1 LWRTAFP
8 EMRLHLKDKNLYTVY
23 MQSIPINTYDS
34 PAAVLE
40 LIYRL
45 KVKDVMSSDIHTTSL
60 TSTMG
65 QVRNVLKNNSIT
77 GLPVV
82 DQKKCILG
90 IVSMEDVLQALDSG
104 SIDEP
109 VEEHMS
115 KKLIVLEEDMPI
127 FFAISYFGRY
137 SYRRF
142 PVINKH
148 NTLVGIVTSRD
159 ITTKLLIEANKEIE
173 RLEGETGPTE
183 ETYTG
188 QVERWFKVHSYDF
201 ENAGYA
207 STEIKKIL
215 KSRNIDSKT
224 ARRIAISAYE
234 LEMNLVVH
242 SKGGSI
248 HFLMDNT
255 RVLVQANDTGPGI
268 DDVDAALTE
277 GYTTAT
283 EWIRSLG
290 FGAGMGLPNVQR
302 VSDEFS
308 LTSEPDRGTH
318 AKSIIFLSE
327 ALSKI
332 KDF

>member
-1 LWRTAFP
+1 
-8 EMRLHLKDKNLYTVY
+8 

-40 LIYRL
+40 LIYKL
-45 KVKDVMSSDIHTTSL
+45 KVKDVMTRDIHTSKSDT
-60 TSTMG
+60 TMG
-65 QVRNVLKNNSIT
+65 QVRTILKENSIT
-77 GLPVV
+77 GLPVIENK
-82 DQKKCILG
+82 QILG
-90 IVSMEDVLQALDSG
+90 IVSMEDVLQALDTG
-104 SIDEP
+104 GIDAP
-109 VEEHMS
+109 VEQYMS

-142 PVINKH
+142 PVINKT
-148 NTLVGIVTSRD
+148 NELVGIVTSRD
-159 ITTKLLIEANKEIE
+159 ITTKLLVEANREIE
-173 RLEGETGPTE
+173 RLEKETGTPQE
-183 ETYTG
+183 MYTG
-188 QVERWFKVHSYDF
+188 QVERWFKVQSYDF
-201 ENAGYA
+201 ENAGFA

-215 KSRNIDSKT
+215 KGRNINSQT

-242 SKGGSI
+242 SSGGSI
-248 HFLMDNT
+248 HFLMDDS
-255 RVLVQANDTGPGI
+255 RVLVQADDTGPGI
-268 DDVDAALTE
+268 EDVDAALTE

-308 LTSEPDRGTH
+308 LTSEPSRGTH
-318 AKSIIFLSE
+318 AKSIILLPHHE
-327 ALSKI
+327 QKQTNQTAQEE
-332 KDF
+332 

>member
-1 LWRTAFP
+1 
-8 EMRLHLKDKNLYTVY
+8 

-34 PAAVLE
+34 PTAVLE
-40 LIYRL
+40 LIHRL
-45 KVKDVMSSDIHTTSL
+45 KVKDVMTADIHSIGPTA
-60 TSTMG
+60 TMRE
-65 QVRNVLKNNSIT
+65 VRNTLKENSIT
-77 GLPVV
+77 GMPVV
-82 DQKKCILG
+82 ADTRILG

-104 SIDEP
+104 SIDET
-109 VEEHMS
+109 VQQHMS
-115 KKLIVLEEDMPI
+115 KKLIVLEDDMPV

-148 NTLVGIVTSRD
+148 SQLVGIVTSRD
-159 ITTKLLIEANKEIE
+159 ITTKLLIEANNEIE
-173 RLEGETGPTE
+173 RLERETGTTPA

-188 QVERWFKVHSYDF
+188 QIERWFKVYRYDF

-215 KSRNIDSKT
+215 KTRSIDSKT

-242 SKGGSI
+242 SNGGSI
-248 HFLMDNT
+248 HFLMDDNQ
-255 RVLVQANDTGPGI
+255 VLVQADDTGPGI
-268 DDVDAALTE
+268 EDVKAALTE
-277 GYTTAT
+277 GFTTAT

-308 LTSEPDRGTH
+308 ITSEPNRGTH
-318 AKSIIFLSE
+318 AKSIIQLSNQDTR
-327 ALSKI
+327 STR
-332 KDF
+332 

>member
-1 LWRTAFP
+1 
-8 EMRLHLKDKNLYTVY
+8 

-34 PAAVLE
+34 PTAVLE

-45 KVKDVMSSDIHTTSL
+45 KVKDVMTADIHTTL
-60 TSTMG
+60 RTATMRH
-65 QVRNVLKNNSIT
+65 VRNTLKDHSIT
-77 GLPVV
+77 GMPVV
-82 DQKKCILG
+82 EKKRILG

-104 SIDEP
+104 SIDEA
-109 VEEHMS
+109 VEQHMS
-115 KKLIVLEEDMPI
+115 KKLIVLEEDMPV

-148 NTLVGIVTSRD
+148 NELVGIVTSRD
-159 ITTKLLIEANKEIE
+159 ITTKLLIEANHEIE
-173 RLEGETGPTE
+173 RLERETETPS

-188 QVERWFKVHSYDF
+188 QVERWFKVYRYDF

-215 KSRNIDSKT
+215 KTRSIDSKT

-242 SKGGSI
+242 SNGGSI
-248 HFLMDNT
+248 HFLMDDN
-255 RVLVQANDTGPGI
+255 RVLVQADDTGPGI
-268 DDVDAALTE
+268 ENVDLALTE
-277 GYTTAT
+277 GFTTAT

-308 LTSEPDRGTH
+308 ITSEPDRGTH
-318 AKSIIFLSE
+318 AKSIILLPNAATKTQGVNDES
-327 ALSKI
+327 S
-332 KDF
+332 

>member
-1 LWRTAFP
+1 
-8 EMRLHLKDKNLYTVY
+8 
-23 MQSIPINTYDS
+23 MQSIPISTYDS
-34 PAAVLE
+34 PAAVID

-45 KVKDVMSSDIHTTSL
+45 KVKDVMTADIHTTGRLS
-60 TSTMG
+60 SMRG
-65 QVRNVLKNNSIT
+65 VRNTLKDNSIT
-77 GLPVV
+77 GMPVV
-82 DQKKCILG
+82 EDRRILG

-109 VEEHMS
+109 VEQHMS
-115 KKLIVLEEDMPI
+115 KKLIVLEEDMPV

-148 NTLVGIVTSRD
+148 NQLVGIVTSRD
-159 ITTKLLIEANKEIE
+159 ITTKLLVEANKEIE
-173 RLEGETGPTE
+173 RLERETGTPV

-188 QVERWFKVHSYDF
+188 QIERWFKVYRFDF
-201 ENAGYA
+201 ENAGFA

-215 KSRNIDSKT
+215 KNRNIDSKT

-242 SKGGSI
+242 SNGGSI
-248 HFLMDNT
+248 HFLMDDN
-255 RVLVQANDTGPGI
+255 RVLVQADDTGPGI
-268 DDVDAALTE
+268 EDVDAALTE
-277 GYTTAT
+277 GFTTAT

-308 LTSEPDRGTH
+308 ITSEPDRGTH
-318 AKSIIFLSE
+318 AQSVILLPNTAEKNKE
-327 ALSKI
+327 H
-332 KDF
+332 